1 MIADLKSYPAMRDS
15 GVSWLGEVPGHWGV
29 VRGKRLLRK
38 MDRPV
43 RETDDVI
50 TCFRDGTVTLRK
62 NRRAEGFTL
71 SLKEIGYQGI
81 RAGDL
86 VIHAMDAFA
95 GSVGVADS
103 DGKGTPVYSVC
114 IPEYGASAY
123 YYAFIVREMARSQ
136 WISALATGIRERSTD
151 FRYSTLATQ
160 ELPLPPLPEQCAIVR
175 YLDHADRCIRRYIDA
190 KQKLIGLLEEQRQAI
205 IQQAITRGL
214 DPNARLKPSGV
225 EWLGDV
231 PEHWSVIALR
241 HRYSQCLG
249 KMLDSK
255 RIKGDHS
262 LPYLR
267 NSDIQWDQI
276 NIDDLPKMDILPDE
290 YERYTVRD
298 GDLLVCE
305 GGEVGRCALWS
316 GELSMCGFQKALHRL
331 RPKNINRDV
340 PRFMYYVLRAAVPG
354 NAFSD
359 GHVSTI
365 EHLTGEKIRAHRFPF
380 PLFLEQS
387 AIVQYLDRATG
398 TIDTAIEHT
407 QRQIELM
414 EEYRTRL
421 TSDVVTGKI
430 DVREAAAATAGATGG
445 SEGRLMTALAWSLYL
460 WCLTGINALTD
471 PCPFGATL
479 IPMALDFN

>member
-1 MIADLKSYPAMRDS
+1 MIDSNIFKKFEPYSRYKS
-15 GVSWLGEVPGHWGV
+15 
-29 VRGKRLLRK
+29 
-38 MDRPV
+38 
-43 RETDDVI
+43 
-50 TCFRDGTVTLRK
+50 
-62 NRRAEGFTL
+62 
-71 SLKEIGYQGI
+71 
-81 RAGDL
+81 
-86 VIHAMDAFA
+86 
-95 GSVGVADS
+95 
-103 DGKGTPVYSVC
+103 
-114 IPEYGASAY
+114 
-123 YYAFIVREMARSQ
+123 
-136 WISALATGIRERSTD
+136 
-151 FRYSTLATQ
+151 
-160 ELPLPPLPEQCAIVR
+160 
-175 YLDHADRCIRRYIDA
+175 
-190 KQKLIGLLEEQRQAI
+190 
-205 IQQAITRGL
+205 
-214 DPNARLKPSGV
+214 SGV
-225 EWLGDV
+225 EWLGNLPAHWELRRTKTLLAERSEKGFPDKPLLAATQTKGVVRKEYYESRTVLAMKDLHLLKVVNRGDFVISLRSFQGGIEYARDSGIISPAYTILYPVERIHHAYLSHVFKSKPYITNLSLFVTGIRQGQNVDYEELARSSLPLPPLSEQHAIARFLDHTNRNIRCYIDAKQRLLDLLEEQRRAVVQQAVTRGLDPGVSLKDSGVGWLGQV
-231 PEHWSVIALR
+231 PLHWSVIALR

-267 NSDIQWDQI
+267 NSDIQWDRI

-298 GDLLVCE
+298 GDLLICE

-365 EHLTGEKIRAHRFPF
+365 EHLTGEKIRAHRLPF
-380 PLFLEQS
+380 PPFLEQS
-387 AIVQYLDRATG
+387 AIVQYLDKATG

-430 DVREAAAATAGATGG
+430 DVREAAAQLPEQPGEAKGG
-445 SEGRLMTALAWSLYL
+445 
-460 WCLTGINALTD
+460 
-471 PCPFGATL
+471 
-479 IPMALDFN
+479 